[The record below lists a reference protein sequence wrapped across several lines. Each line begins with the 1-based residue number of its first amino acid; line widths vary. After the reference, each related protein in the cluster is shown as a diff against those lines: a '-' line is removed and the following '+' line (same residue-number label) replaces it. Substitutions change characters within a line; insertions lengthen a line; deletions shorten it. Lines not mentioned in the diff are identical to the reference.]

1 MAEIKIYE
9 RRLGGSESYLRTFNV
24 KGRIEVESFYYDED
38 EEYRLET
45 IDTIVAREMETQ
57 FKSFLRDLNG

>member
-1 MAEIKIYE
+1 MAKLKIYE
-9 RRLGGSESYLRTFNV
+9 RRLGGSEGYLKTFDD

-38 EEYRLET
+38 EEYQLET

-57 FKSFLRDLNG
+57 FKSFLRGLNG